1 MAGRHNLAGKE
12 ILNSIFQRASI
23 GEISALQGELIAALF
38 LNFYLGSGIHFSCSS
53 TYSVVPIA
61 PLTLE
66 VPVSPAAQP
75 QIVSV

>member
-1 MAGRHNLAGKE
+1 MADRYNLAGKE

-23 GEISALQGELIAALF
+23 GEISALQGELMAALF
-38 LNFYLGSGIHFSCSS
+38 LNFYLGSGIRFSCSS
-53 TYSVVPIA
+53 TYSVVPIV